1 MSERRA
7 GPEPE
12 ELGELVGELFQAG
25 NRVTAMW
32 LEAMR
37 RIARPLEPVPKPDRD
52 ESPASGSL
60 QLVVRLR
67 ASRPTEVW
75 ANLGAAPRG
84 RSLVLDEL
92 QSVQTEHEPLRL
104 VAIERREDEI
114 GSPVVL
120 SLEVPDDQAEG
131 TYMGLV
137 HDAETREPVGLIRV
151 RVEA

>member
-1 MSERRA
+1 M
-7 GPEPE
+7 E
-12 ELGELVGELFQAG
+12 ELLHAG

-37 RIARPLEPVPKPDRD
+37 RLGRTHE
-52 ESPASGSL
+52 PASKRDRTETSDPGSL

-75 ANLGAAPRG
+75 ANFGSAPRG
-84 RSLVLDEL
+84 RSLALDEL
-92 QSVQTEHEPLRL
+92 QPVQPEHAPLRR
-104 VAIERREDEI
+104 VSVERRETEA
-114 GSPVVL
+114 GHPVVL

-137 HDAETREPVGLIRV
+137 HDAETREPVGLVRV